1 MGTSNVRADA
11 SSILMLLGCAVAIS
25 GTLLASSVPL
35 IQTMNELDLWNATS
49 VSAAFQGEV
58 KTRAIWARVWAKES
72 IN

>member
-1 MGTSNVRADA
+1 MGISNVRADA

-35 IQTMNELDLWNATS
+35 IKTMNELDLWNATS

-58 KTRAIWARVWAKES
+58 KKQ
-72 IN
+72 N